1 VAAADV
7 SLVAV
12 EAVAEIQLVQL
23 MVPGEQVELVELAV
37 VAQAVM
43 VVHITQHLAE

>member
-1 VAAADV
+1 LLAAA
-7 SLVAV
+7 AV
-12 EAVAEIQLVQL
+12 VAEIQLVQL

-37 VAQAVM
+37 AAQAVM